1 MGFVLAWLDSSER
14 DRRRALDVID
24 LFDQPETVDEL
35 GIGTVRD
42 AIAEALTPGTSTV
55 QTRARYFF
63 FIPWCYCRLES
74 RKTFVGGASR
84 AARTMEVELSEELAK
99 ASDNAGALGIQSGA
113 KLRRL
118 PSEVYW
124 SGLGRLGFRLQG
136 GSRARYHRLLD
147 RGIRTPA
154 RDEAGDLAL
163 NGASA
168 GSWNP
173 HIPPAPPGFPS
184 GATFELTRQEA
195 DFFVDQLQMK
205 APDSL
210 LCQMLMG
217 GGDLSH
223 IELPW
228 EHPRADQMSS
238 HVREWLDHGRCYSEL
253 LWGAQLL
260 YNLLLAEKKGMERQ
274 ITEYTARI
282 VEWSETVTRRLESLK
297 QWDRTDFWQRVRGM
311 NPRLP
316 LGVVRFSE
324 AWIARVLEEEPA
336 SLPAQRDVRDSIAAR
351 ERELKGP
358 RARLFS
364 QAHLDLWRGASSP
377 EQLNYRWWITRRIV
391 SDIVAGLARK

>member
-24 LFDQPETVDEL
+24 LFDQSETVDEL

-42 AIAEALTPGTSTV
+42 AIADALSPGTSTV

-74 RKTFVGGASR
+74 RKSFVGGASR
-84 AARTMEVELSEELAK
+84 VARGMEVELSQELAK
-99 ASDNAGALGIQSGA
+99 ASDNSGALGIQSGA
-113 KLRRL
+113 NLRRL

-147 RGIRTPA
+147 RGIRGPT

-168 GSWNP
+168 GFWNP
-173 HIPPAPPGFPS
+173 HLPPAPPDFPS
-184 GATFELTRQEA
+184 EATFELTRQEA

-205 APDSL
+205 ASDSL
-210 LCQMLMG
+210 LCQMLTG
-217 GGDLSH
+217 KEDVNQ

-228 EHPRADQMSS
+228 AHPRASQMSS
-238 HVREWLDHGRCYSEL
+238 YVRAWLEHGRCYSEL

-260 YNLLLAEKKGMERQ
+260 YNLLLAEKKDMERRVA
-274 ITEYTARI
+274 EYNALI
-282 VEWSETVTRRLESLK
+282 VKWSEIVVQRLETLGK
-297 QWDRTDFWQRVRGM
+297 WDRTTFWQHVRSL

-316 LGVVRFSE
+316 LSVVRFSE
-324 AWIARVLEEEPA
+324 AWISRVLEGDPA
-336 SLPAQRDVRDSIAAR
+336 SVTAQRDVRDSIAAR

-391 SDIVAGLARK
+391 SDIVAGLGRN